1 MREPVYHDVI
11 TRLSSIIK
19 FLTVY
24 FRWIRPFYPVLPVAI
39 HYRMDGMCS
48 VSVDGCFK
56 SICQSILCVLVLYFK
71 FRLCLFTSFVKCGG
85 VTKFSIF

>member
-1 MREPVYHDVI
+1 MREPVYNDVI

-24 FRWIRPFYPVLPVAI
+24 FRLISPFYTVLPTAI
-39 HYRMDGMCS
+39 HYRMDGMCR
-48 VSVDGCFK
+48 VSFNVCFK
-56 SICQSILCVLVLYFK
+56 TIFQSILCVLVLYFE
-71 FRLCLFTSFVKCGG
+71 FRLCLFTSCVKCGG